1 MAREHRLK
9 NPDCEE
15 CRFLWNMGVD
25 DKQINDLHE
34 DKITVAQLPKIA
46 QKYLTKWRRKKGYL
60 AESESKGGEKNVE

>member
-9 NPDCEE
+9 YPDCEE
-15 CRFLWNMGVD
+15 CSFLWNMGVD

-46 QKYLTKWRRKKGYL
+46 QKFLKKWREKKGYL
-60 AESESKGGEKNVE
+60 PSNEGKGGEINVV